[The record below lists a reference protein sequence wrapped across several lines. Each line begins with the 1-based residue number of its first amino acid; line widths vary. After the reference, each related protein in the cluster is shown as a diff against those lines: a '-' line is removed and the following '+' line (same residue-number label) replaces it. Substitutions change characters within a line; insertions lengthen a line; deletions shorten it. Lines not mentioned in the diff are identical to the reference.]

1 MDIRDRILDA
11 AKKVYAQHGFRGA
24 TTRLIAI
31 EAGVNE
37 VTLFRTFGSKAALFE
52 ALMDAHAAQ
61 TAIMELPDAP
71 VDPERE
77 MTEWC
82 AAMLSHMRENSAL
95 IRTSFG
101 EVEER
106 PEAAVSM
113 CEGPNCAGTML
124 RDYVQRLYDAGFVAE
139 DGDAPAAVAMLM
151 SAMFGDAISRS
162 VMPSAFPQPESDAPG
177 RYVRVFMRALGIK
190 GRAAHRTRPTL
201 AHPPLRRSAAGD

>member
-1 MDIRDRILDA
+1 MDNRDRILDA

-37 VTLFRTFGSKAALFE
+37 VTLFRTFGSKAALFK
-52 ALMDAHAAQ
+52 ALMQAYVAGSPVSP
-61 TAIMELPDAP
+61 LPDNP

-82 AAMLSHMRENSAL
+82 SAVLRHLRDNNAL

-101 EVEER
+101 EIEER

-113 CEGPNCAGTML
+113 CEGPNCAGMILT
-124 RDYVQRLYDAGFVAE
+124 DYVLRLQSMGIAAD
-139 DGDAPAAVAMLM
+139 DGDVPTAVAMLM
-151 SAMFGDAISRS
+151 SALFGDAISRG
-162 VMPSAFPQPESDAPG
+162 VRPNGFPQPESEAPSK
-177 RYVRVFMRALGIK
+177 YVRVFMRALGVK
-190 GRAAHRTRPTL
+190 PARLRASVVH
-201 AHPPLRRSAAGD
+201 SAAGD

>member
-52 ALMDAHAAQ
+52 ALMRDHVAQ
-61 TAIMELPDAP
+61 SPIPELPDNP
-71 VDPERE
+71 VNPERE
-77 MTEWC
+77 MTVWVSSV
-82 AAMLSHMRENSAL
+82 LTHMRENRAL

-101 EVEER
+101 EIEER

-113 CEGPNCAGTML
+113 CEGPNCAGMILTDYML
-124 RDYVQRLYDAGFVAE
+124 RLQSMGLA
-139 DGDAPAAVAMLM
+139 APDCDIPTAVSMLM
-151 SAMFGDAISRS
+151 SSMFGDAISRD
-162 VMPSAFPQPESDAPG
+162 VMPTAFPQPESDAAS
-177 RYVRVFMRALGIK
+177 RYVGIVLRALGISP
-190 GRAAHRTRPTL
+190 AHFRSPEV
-201 AHPPLRRSAAGD
+201 RSAAGD